1 MRGFLAAAL
10 LVLSLL
16 LNLHTAA
23 SAWEDK
29 DFFSY
34 CPPSRCSEHGPE
46 SRFPFKLESNNN
58 TTPSSCGV
66 PCMKLSCSGQDTILH
81 NKYLGRPY
89 KLTAIDYKHALLT
102 AVPLADEDNYS
113 SPSPCP
119 LLKSISIRPNLMTG
133 YGYCNLG
140 RYQNPCQTYDT
151 YYAALVSCSTEF
163 ALASVPGPAT
173 DNDYIA
179 GPISC
184 LSNQTHFS
192 YLVAYHVTMSL
203 LPLDCEVI
211 SDGPIPIPAFYYSGY
226 IPSMFTP
233 SADRILAYPSGY
245 VLSTFRESAERILN
259 SSETMIWWYFYE
271 YDCMHCEQQG
281 RRCAF
286 SSQRNQTFCM
296 GQGITSYWPNNYSIQ
311 QAVQFSFIFYKFHI
325 FLFTATHISM
335 LVLFDRQNPAKH
347 WQLCPMDKKTIFIS
361 TTHDIT
367 SIIFF

>member
-1 MRGFLAAAL
+1 MSMRTMTEMNTGRVKMSSGHALAAAL
-10 LVLSLL
+10 LLFLL
-16 LNLHTAA
+16 GAQLKKVT
-23 SAWEDK
+23 AWEDK

-46 SRFPFKLESNNN
+46 IRFPFQLESKN
-58 TTPSSCGV
+58 TPSSCGV
-66 PCMKLSCSGQDTILH
+66 PCMKLSCSGQDTILD
-81 NKYLGRPY
+81 NKYYLGRPY
-89 KLTAIDYKHALLT
+89 KVTAIDYKHALLT

-151 YYAALVSCSTEF
+151 YCAALVSCSTEF

-203 LPLDCEVI
+203 LPLDCEVV
-211 SDGPIPIPAFYYSGY
+211 SDGFIPIPVFHYPGY
-226 IPSMFTP
+226 TW
-233 SADRILAYPSGY
+233 
-245 VLSTFRESAERILN
+245 TKFRGSAERILN
-259 SSETMIWWYFYE
+259 FSETTFWWNF
-271 YDCMHCEQQG
+271 YDCLQCEQQG
-281 RRCAF
+281 GRCAF
-286 SSQRNQTFCM
+286 SSQRNQTFCIRR
-296 GQGITSYWPNNYSIQ
+296 GILLNPYTTGSTIPVYLLYSK
-311 QAVQFSFIFYKFHI
+311 FYNLHPHTNPCMVI
-325 FLFTATHISM
+325 
-335 LVLFDRQNPAKH
+335 LFDHLIN
-347 WQLCPMDKKTIFIS
+347 
-361 TTHDIT
+361 
-367 SIIFF
+367 

>member
-1 MRGFLAAAL
+1 MRGFVAAV
-10 LVLSLL
+10 LVFSLL

-46 SRFPFKLESNNN
+46 IRFPFKLESKN
-58 TTPSSCGV
+58 TPSSCGV

-119 LLKSISIRPNLMTG
+119 LLKSISIKPNLITG
-133 YGYCNLG
+133 YGYYNLG

-192 YLVAYHVTMSL
+192 YLVAYDVPTFL
-203 LPLDCEVI
+203 IQLDCEVV
-211 SDGPIPIPAFYYSGY
+211 SDGRIPIPCFSHGGVYK
-226 IPSMFTP
+226 
-233 SADRILAYPSGY
+233 
-245 VLSTFRESAERILN
+245 FRESAERVL
-259 SSETMIWWYFYE
+259 SFSETTIKWTFLGNAVAFN
-271 YDCMHCEQQG
+271 CSRQCEFQG
-281 RRCAF
+281 RRCE
-286 SSQRNQTFCM
+286 
-296 GQGITSYWPNNYSIQ
+296 IQ
-311 QAVQFSFIFYKFHI
+311 
-325 FLFTATHISM
+325 FTKES
-335 LVLFDRQNPAKH
+335 
-347 WQLCPMDKKTIFIS
+347 
-361 TTHDIT
+361 DILHA
-367 SIIFF
+367 SRYYL